1 LGGIFSQFAP
11 FRYEQPTT
19 QIMSK
24 KGIKASNSR
33 PGDKNTRPPAERPAP
48 PVSPGTPNFLWFGAG
63 FAALA
68 FLLYANTLGHQYVLD
83 DPLAISEHAYV
94 KQGLGGIPELLTH
107 HYRAGTEGAN
117 ASALLYRPLS
127 LITFAIEWSLAP
139 DSPFLGHLMNVVWY
153 ALTVALLFAA
163 LRRVFRGYHW
173 IWAAGT
179 VLLFTVHP
187 LHTEVVANIKSRD
200 EILNV
205 FFSVAALY
213 SWARWLEIPAPR
225 WILASLGCYFL
236 ALMSKES
243 AVTLLPVFPLVG
255 WYFFGKT
262 ARTSAGHGLL
272 FALPVALF
280 LMLRAVVLAKTPALF
295 EVSEMDN
302 PIVAAQGFGERSAT
316 AFMVLWKYFQLLVFP
331 HPLVSD
337 YSYRHLAVVGWG
349 NWQALAGLG
358 LYGAMFV
365 FAVRGMARRQPLAF
379 CIAAF
384 LCAIVLYSQ
393 LLLVIGTLLGERLMY
408 MPSLW
413 FCAGAAWLLWRL
425 SGLDLKNMAAS
436 AEFPPI
442 KQVQASVAL
451 LLLIVVFFG
460 LKTVS
465 RNPEWKTNLDLFITD
480 SAKAPQSVR
489 LHNGI
494 GSESYNQYLKAT
506 DLSAEAKEALLVQI
520 EEHSKSAIAIRPN
533 PVSYLNLGN
542 AAISRQQYAEAIRHY
557 EEALKQAPKYGIA
570 RINIGRTYAAW
581 GQVEGKVN
589 RNLPKAAE
597 LLEKAIEY
605 GMNDAETY
613 LNLGAAY
620 GLMGQSEKA
629 ITQFEQAAVLAPQNK
644 TIWKNLGVAYRA
656 MGNVA
661 KAEECERK
669 AQ

>member
-1 LGGIFSQFAP
+1 MAKKNIKPATSRRHTQAEPLVEKPTAPAGG
-11 FRYEQPTT
+11 
-19 QIMSK
+19 
-24 KGIKASNSR
+24 
-33 PGDKNTRPPAERPAP
+33 
-48 PVSPGTPNFLWFGAG
+48 VNFLYIQIG
-63 FAALA
+63 FAVLS

-83 DPLAISEHAYV
+83 DPLAIGENEYV
-94 KQGLGGIPELLTH
+94 KQGLGGIPELLSH

-127 LITFAIEWSLAP
+127 LVTFAIEWSLAP
-139 DSPFLGHLMNVVWY
+139 GNPFLGHLMNVVWY

-173 IWAAGT
+173 LWAAGT

-213 SWARWLEIPAPR
+213 AWARWLEHPAPR
-225 WILASLGCYFL
+225 WLLTSLGCYLL
-236 ALMSKES
+236 ALLSKES

-262 ARTSAGHGLL
+262 SRESGGHALL

-280 LMLRAVVLAKTPALF
+280 LMLRAAVLAQTPDLF

-302 PIVAAQGFGERSAT
+302 PIVAAAGFGERSAT

-331 HPLVSD
+331 HPLLSD
-337 YSYRHLAVVGWG
+337 YSFRHLQVVGWG
-349 NWQALAGLG
+349 NWQALAGLA
-358 LYGAMFV
+358 LYSALIYV
-365 FAVRGMARRQPLAF
+365 AIRGMACRQPLAF

-384 LCAIVLYSQ
+384 GCAIVLYSQ
-393 LLLVIGTLLGERLMY
+393 LFLVIGTLLGERLMY

-413 FCAGAAWLLWRL
+413 FCAGTAWLLWRL
-425 SGLDLKNMAAS
+425 SGLDLKNTLES
-436 AEFPPI
+436 PQLPPVNKI
-442 KQVQASVAL
+442 QASVAL

-460 LKTVS
+460 VKTVA
-465 RNPEWKTNLDLFITD
+465 RNPDWKTNLALFTTD
-480 SAKAPQSVR
+480 SATAPNSVR

-494 GSESYNQYLKAT
+494 GSESYSQYLKAK
-506 DLSAEAKEALLVQI
+506 DMSPEAKEDLLKQI
-520 EEHSKSAIAIRPN
+520 EQHSKAAIAIRPN
-533 PVSYLNLGN
+533 PVSFLNLGN
-542 AAISRQQYAEAIRHY
+542 AAISRQQYAEAIRQY
-557 EEALKQAPKYGIA
+557 EEALKQAPKYGLA

-581 GQVEGKVN
+581 GQLEGKVN
-589 RNLPKAAE
+589 RNLPLAAE
-597 LLEKAIEY
+597 LFEKAIQY
-605 GMNDAETY
+605 GMNDADSY

-620 GLMGQSEKA
+620 GMMGQSEKA
-629 ITQFEQAAVLAPQNK
+629 IQQFEKAAALAPQNK

-656 MGNVA
+656 VGNIA
-661 KAEECERK
+661 KAEECAAK